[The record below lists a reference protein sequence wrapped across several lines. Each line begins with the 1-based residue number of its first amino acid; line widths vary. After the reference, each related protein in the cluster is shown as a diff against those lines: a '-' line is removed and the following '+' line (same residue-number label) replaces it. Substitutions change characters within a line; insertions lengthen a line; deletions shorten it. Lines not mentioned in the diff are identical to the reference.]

1 VKVKAT
7 ILAVCFI
14 AAVPAMAS
22 ADDTVLLLH
31 PGGFGFDD
39 PSRMEMPA
47 EAFESAGYRT
57 VYLDY
62 TLGDLPQAWRETKAA
77 IRRYSVDYAYGESA
91 GAVLAGLAGQRG
103 LVDAAVMNSGLSN
116 LTPRA
121 ADSWMRD
128 ALGLTDEQR
137 ALYSPGLR
145 RSLAPVLTLASPE
158 DLHYF
163 RRSNLSWA
171 KRDPLV
177 RFGRTPGGHIYGRAS
192 VEGADYPGILDRAV
206 RYVATHKPRIVV
218 NDPIG

>member
-171 KRDPLV
+171 NPWGPHLRTGLGRGRGLPRHPRPRGALCRHPQAPHRRERPDRLEAKRN
-177 RFGRTPGGHIYGRAS
+177 
-192 VEGADYPGILDRAV
+192 E
-206 RYVATHKPRIVV
+206 
-218 NDPIG
+218 